1 VKEMMKL
8 GRNILVISAI
18 SLLLAILVGLPAC
31 GKAKPAKPTEPT
43 EPTPVS
49 DFYFLAA
56 RNDINPGIGS

>member
-1 VKEMMKL
+1 MMKL

-31 GKAKPAKPTEPT
+31 GNAK
-43 EPTPVS
+43 PTPVS

-56 RNDINPGIGS
+56 QNDINRGIGS